1 MKNLVLVVGSVAYD
15 SVITPSGTREN
26 ALGGSATYF
35 SIAGSY
41 FNSVSL
47 VAVVGQD
54 FLDRDLSLFKKKNV
68 NTSGLQQVKGKTFRW
83 KGSYNFNDL
92 NQRETISTDLNVFAD
107 FKPNLNQTNQNSA
120 YVFLAN
126 IDPELQ
132 LEVLEQM
139 ATKPKLVL
147 LDSMNY
153 WITNKFEAL
162 EEVFKRINILILDV
176 NEIKEFTSKDLIS
189 DATKLVHDQYGVE
202 YIVIKNGEYGST
214 LWSNGLK
221 FSAPAFKV
229 TNIIDPTGAG
239 DSFAGGFTG
248 YLTKS
253 NQIDLQTFKT
263 AMVYGNAMGSFA
275 VENFSVDKLLNLT
288 ADEIE
293 NRVQNIIAKSHLN
306 V

>member
-1 MKNLVLVVGSVAYD
+1 M
-15 SVITPSGTREN
+15 
-26 ALGGSATYF
+26 
-35 SIAGSY
+35 
-41 FNSVSL
+41 
-47 VAVVGQD
+47 
-54 FLDRDLSLFKKKNV
+54 
-68 NTSGLQQVKGKTFRW
+68 
-83 KGSYNFNDL
+83 
-92 NQRETISTDLNVFAD
+92 
-107 FKPNLNQTNQNSA
+107 
-120 YVFLAN
+120 
-126 IDPELQ
+126 
-132 LEVLEQM
+132 
-139 ATKPKLVL
+139 
-147 LDSMNY
+147 
-153 WITNKFEAL
+153 
-162 EEVFKRINILILDV
+162 ILDV

-288 ADEIE
+288 TDEIE